1 MSETL
6 VTWLKQLGENVER
19 EKKTFLRVSGPICT
33 IFVESANSLLQ
44 MLMFLFA
51 KEIITWHMTGE

>member
-6 VTWLKQLGENVER
+6 VKWLKQLWENVE
-19 EKKTFLRVSGPICT
+19 KKKSFLRVSGPICT
-33 IFVESANSLLQ
+33 IVESANSLLQ

-51 KEIITWHMTGE
+51 KEIITWHMIGE